1 MHTIVSVGNKRERK
15 KQIHRRVADKTRA
28 LINGIDVQY
37 RGVFYHFYYTSVP
50 KVCVAPTSNGCVSHS
65 MADLSSNVGYF
76 SGLYYCQVK
85 LCELLINVEQQH
97 AYYFGGQLW

>member
-1 MHTIVSVGNKRERK
+1 
-15 KQIHRRVADKTRA
+15 
-28 LINGIDVQY
+28 
-37 RGVFYHFYYTSVP
+37 
-50 KVCVAPTSNGCVSHS
+50 

-97 AYYFGGQLW
+97 AYYFGGQGQLW